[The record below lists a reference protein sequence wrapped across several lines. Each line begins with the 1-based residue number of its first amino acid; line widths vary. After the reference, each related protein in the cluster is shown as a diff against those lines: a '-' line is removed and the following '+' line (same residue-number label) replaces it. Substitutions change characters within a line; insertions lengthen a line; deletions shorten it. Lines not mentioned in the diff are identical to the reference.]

1 MVMGLWWLIEIL
13 LHWYAQELRGGRIVI
28 QELDLQ
34 KQTKRRWQIVTRVEM

>member
-13 LHWYAQELRGGRIVI
+13 LHWYAKELKRRRIVI